1 MFDAGNQPAIDIL
14 RKEIERKRALTD
26 EEDMSALTAQLE
38 ALENEVLQRMD
49 LLDLDEDIV
58 AGLPYEVDADAM
70 WSSATP

>member
-26 EEDMSALTAQLE
+26 EEDLSALTTQLE